1 VPYNRASEIL
11 TVDQMELPIFCGNMN
26 FIGLRVAG
34 TWAGSVSFFGSFDS
48 IKYQPATV
56 TPYVSGAG
64 VQSSTA
70 NGSWFIPSQN
80 YTSFKVRF
88 GRTSGSAIVYLV
100 ASTDGTYQLAYLD
113 PTDRFKNSVATNAT
127 NTLTI
132 AANANRA
139 SRLRAL
145 KVSVLGGAVTWA
157 AQPALTIKDGATLLW
172 AFDLPTTNGAI
183 HDIPLPQETT
193 EAPGGLIN
201 TPGNTLVI
209 ACAAGGASVQTNI
222 NCDIAPV

>member
-1 VPYNRASEIL
+1 MFNRASEIL

-34 TWAGSVSFFGSFDS
+34 TWTGSVSFFGSFDS

-56 TPYVSGAG
+56 TPYVSGTG

-100 ASTDGTYQLAYLD
+100 ASTDG
-113 PTDRFKNSVATNAT
+113 FKNSVATNAT

-145 KVSVLGGAVTWA
+145 KVSVLGGTVTWA
-157 AQPALTIKDGATLLW
+157 AQPVLTIKDGATLLW

-209 ACAAGGASVQTNI
+209 ACAAGGAAVQTNI